1 MVSENRGFPA
11 VGGAERRPGLPRSL
25 PATGTRAPAQRG
37 EPLCTSD
44 PTLHP
49 LPLQRALPPRKRIPY
64 GGECHNDCRLSFRG
78 EKLLDLQRRYF
89 AGEGAVPIYAFRRT
103 FGRVN
108 ALVRTAKKK
117 AKSRLE
123 RERSEGVGL

>member
-1 MVSENRGFPA
+1 MAASVTTTDLYEASFYLLAGCEIEGIE
-11 VGGAERRPGLPRSL
+11 AER
-25 PATGTRAPAQRG
+25 QG
-37 EPLCTSD
+37 E
-44 PTLHP
+44 
-49 LPLQRALPPRKRIPY
+49 AII
-64 GGECHNDCRLSFRG
+64 CRLTFRG

-123 RERSEGVGL
+123 RERSDGVGL